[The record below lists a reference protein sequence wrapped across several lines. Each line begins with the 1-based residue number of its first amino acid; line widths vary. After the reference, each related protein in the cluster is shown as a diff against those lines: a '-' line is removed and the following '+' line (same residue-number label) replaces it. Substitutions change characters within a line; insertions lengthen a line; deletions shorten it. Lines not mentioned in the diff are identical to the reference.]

1 MTVASCVYSFLS
13 NRFDGIHCFFQV
25 ELNRKYRMHD
35 ILTQKN
41 MSTSTYINART
52 VFMRCQLPKG
62 RYVILPTTFKPQT
75 MGEYM
80 IRVFTDVESGCRYVV
95 QTPGD
100 RRSQTREILERLR
113 LRVCCCLPQP
123 GEGVREQKKNG
134 CVCVICSQKAL
145 QTTLVTRTNKR
156 LRLMDIKMF
165 ITWM

>member
-1 MTVASCVYSFLS
+1 MEFIV
-13 NRFDGIHCFFQV
+13 FFQV

-123 GEGVREQKKNG
+123 GEGVREQNKMDI
-134 CVCVICSQKAL
+134 CVICSQKA
-145 QTTLVTRTNKR
+145 QVQNDGHKNVYNVDVICTETPERCC
-156 LRLMDIKMF
+156 F
-165 ITWM
+165 